1 MTETKND
8 RGEEGTDRGLRLI
21 PQVASCIIY
30 IYIKFT
36 WLGFW
41 ILVDLSRSLYSFY
54 IFNFLEVA
62 SLDYHKGLRRC
73 L

>member
-30 IYIKFT
+30 IYKIH
-36 WLGFW
+36 LVG
-41 ILVDLSRSLYSFY
+41 ILDIS
-54 IFNFLEVA
+54 
-62 SLDYHKGLRRC
+62 
-73 L
+73 